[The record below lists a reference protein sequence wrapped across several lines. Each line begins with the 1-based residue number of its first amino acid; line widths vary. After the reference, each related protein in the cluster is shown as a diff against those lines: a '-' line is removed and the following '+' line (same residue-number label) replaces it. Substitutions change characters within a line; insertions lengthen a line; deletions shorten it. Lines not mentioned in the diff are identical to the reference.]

1 MDLTQNK
8 LSKSEWMTIEVSVP
22 ENEKQIIKL
31 IMDGYH
37 NVNIH
42 TNENQSMY
50 SFVKIEQNPE
60 TEYLLYKKY
69 FQEQIQEIIKK
80 YGKNTPLEKYIDSN
94 NGGELKHMKSAD
106 MIRIQNLETNIKENK
121 KFIFEFLILDL
132 CGDLLKQIAKR
143 KQKYAFYLYTIVQL
157 KKASIHNINKHVL
170 SFIELVTKYANSL
183 TKTSEIITNSYELI
197 ECNKYLLKYEQ
208 R

>member
-31 IMDGYH
+31 IMDGYN

-69 FQEQIQEIIKK
+69 
-80 YGKNTPLEKYIDSN
+80 YLPLIV
-94 NGGELKHMKSAD
+94 
-106 MIRIQNLETNIKENK
+106 
-121 KFIFEFLILDL
+121 
-132 CGDLLKQIAKR
+132 IA
-143 KQKYAFYLYTIVQL
+143 
-157 KKASIHNINKHVL
+157 
-170 SFIELVTKYANSL
+170 
-183 TKTSEIITNSYELI
+183 
-197 ECNKYLLKYEQ
+197 
-208 R
+208 